1 MQSGNGLPSVKNLIA
16 VSTASNRR
24 ERKAALTLLSPNSF
38 WPHIPLQQALTM
50 FYLSEGTVHENR
62 PLSKVKGGWQRCP
75 WCLSED
81 FWHYCSEEQE

>member
-1 MQSGNGLPSVKNLIA
+1 MQSGNGLSSVKKCD
-16 VSTASNRR
+16 SCQHSKQQ
-24 ERKAALTLLSPNSF
+24 EGKAALTLLSPNSF
-38 WPHIPLQQALTM
+38 WPHIPLQQALTV

-81 FWHYCSEEQE
+81 FWHYCSEDRE